1 MASSDSVNLRH
12 SSTSANTGKAPKYL
26 GRRQSGSM
34 PVRSRPNVMPYLA
47 QLSNAEGES
56 HTDYRYETDGSRAF
70 VYVVDSGLNWR
81 DDIFNYHTA
90 MVNDVNV
97 DDENDMEEDDVPDY
111 DGTGTNVAA
120 LAAGKYMGV
129 TSEARLGVIKVT
141 FPGSINGQTV
151 QRFSRE
157 TVAHGAMA
165 ALDDIVDNS
174 RQKSSVI
181 CLSLRK
187 YIVHTDF
194 S

>member
-1 MASSDSVNLRH
+1 
-12 SSTSANTGKAPKYL
+12 
-26 GRRQSGSM
+26 M

-56 HTDYRYETDGSRAF
+56 HTDYRYETDGSNAF
-70 VYVVDSGLNWR
+70 VYVVDSGLNWG
-81 DDIFNYHTA
+81 DDIFNYHPV

-97 DDENDMEEDDVPDY
+97 VNDEDEDDVTDY
-111 DGTGTNVAA
+111 DGAGTNVAA

-129 TSEARLGVIKVT
+129 TSEAKLGVIKVT
-141 FPGSINGQTV
+141 FPGSIDGQTE
-151 QRFSRE
+151 QNLFSRQS
-157 TVAHGAMA
+157 VAHGAMA